1 MSDTRRVVAVPGRPP
16 VVRPEAA
23 RWRAERHER
32 RARADRDDKRIDRA
46 ERRAERADAGAL
58 FPLGSTVRAV

>member
-1 MSDTRRVVAVPGRPP
+1 MSDTRRVVAVPGRPT
-16 VVRPEAA
+16 VVRAEAG

-32 RARADRDDKRIDRA
+32 RARAHRDDKRIDRA
-46 ERRAERADAGAL
+46 ERRAARANEGAL